1 MPFVHVGIDVIAL
14 FGVAVREGK
23 RNRKEKQGRETG
35 KRNRKEKAST
45 TARRSSRNRTKHTAV
60 PAACVVVGVSCHEVP
75 VLAVVSLAV
84 DLGFAFSNVDTVLVG
99 MAVQLSLVH
108 DWQKKNNTEKQEQ
121 QEQHEQQEQQEQK
134 QRTQEQR
141 ENKNKQNR
149 KSHQYDTHILQLNRP
164 LHLNVPFL
172 R

>member
-23 RNRKEKQGRETG
+23 RNRKEKQERETG
-35 KRNRKEKAST
+35 KRNREEKAST
-45 TARRSSRNRTKHTAV
+45 TARRSNRNRTKHTAV

-99 MAVQLSLVH
+99 MAVQLLLVH

-121 QEQHEQQEQQEQK
+121 QEQQEHK
-134 QRTQEQR
+134 NPRTKTK
-141 ENKNKQNR
+141 NTKNKERTRTN
-149 KSHQYDTHILQLNRP
+149 KTGSHISMTPIS
-164 LHLNVPFL
+164 FS
-172 R
+172 

>member
-1 MPFVHVGIDVIAL
+1 LAWLCRD
-14 FGVAVREGK
+14 REEKRERETGK
-23 RNRKEKQGRETG
+23 RNREEKQGRETG
-35 KRNRKEKAST
+35 KRNREEKAST

-99 MAVQLSLVH
+99 MAVQLLLVH

-121 QEQHEQQEQQEQK
+121 HEPQEQQEH
-134 QRTQEQR
+134 
-141 ENKNKQNR
+141 KNKERTRTN
-149 KSHQYDTHILQLNRP
+149 KTGSHISMTPIS
-164 LHLNVPFL
+164 FS
-172 R
+172 

>member
-1 MPFVHVGIDVIAL
+1 MPCLAWLCGK
-14 FGVAVREGK
+14 GRETGK
-23 RNRKEKQGRETG
+23 RNREEKQGRETG
-35 KRNRKEKAST
+35 KRNREEKAST

-99 MAVQLSLVH
+99 MAVQLLLVH

-121 QEQHEQQEQQEQK
+121 QEQQEHK
-134 QRTQEQR
+134 NPRTKTKKT
-141 ENKNKQNR
+141 KNKERTRTN
-149 KSHQYDTHILQLNRP
+149 KTGSHISMTPIS
-164 LHLNVPFL
+164 FS
-172 R
+172 